1 MKESDIYVLFGN
13 ALDNAL
19 RAVNTLGEDKRVIS
33 LSVKRRGQMTS
44 VDVRNWFDGELKWVG
59 GLPQS
64 TKQADGYHGY
74 GMQSMR
80 EVVEKYGGEL
90 VIGTDNG
97 VFSVNMLFLD
107 SSSSDV
113 D

>member
-1 MKESDIYVLFGN
+1 M
-13 ALDNAL
+13 
-19 RAVNTLGEDKRVIS
+19 RAVNTLAEDKRVIS
-33 LSVKRRGQMTS
+33 LSVKRRGEMTS
-44 VDVRNWFDGELKWVG
+44 VDVRNWFDGELTWSG

-97 VFSVNMLFLD
+97 VFSLNMLFLD
-107 SSSSDV
+107 SSLRNGD
-113 D
+113 